1 MWDDAIKVRSALNAN
16 ESESQSMALITK
28 PPANA
33 DNIFEG
39 LTARGCVE
47 LRLFANSLKSGLRQK
62 TIPKKSWGGHPAVTE
77 SLVRGLRMDRIP
89 FSFNPMTI
97 DLESNKLLGILGGMS
112 TFSWALAQGVSA
124 GKFRLLVGP
133 NVFETPLDVG
143 RDCLNPAIVGL
154 VTPSNWVRD
163 FYASELPEFDRPI
176 HVWAA
181 GVDSDFWSPSKEDGS
196 PVAQTALL
204 YVKSK
209 NLDAVER
216 AKAACE
222 MAGFTVKMVT
232 YGRYSRN
239 QYRKALR
246 QASVMVVVGGA
257 ESQGL
262 ALFEAWSVG
271 VPTLVFRHD
280 GRIRLRN
287 HPERQIVIEDPANAA
302 PYLSPDTGLFWNSSA
317 ELLEILHAREW
328 EKCQPREWIVNNAT
342 LAISARKYADIFYAT
357 TRD

>member
-1 MWDDAIKVRSALNAN
+1 M
-16 ESESQSMALITK
+16 
-28 PPANA
+28 
-33 DNIFEG
+33 
-39 LTARGCVE
+39 
-47 LRLFANSLKSGLRQK
+47 
-62 TIPKKSWGGHPAVTE
+62 
-77 SLVRGLRMDRIP
+77 
-89 FSFNPMTI
+89 
-97 DLESNKLLGILGGMS
+97 
-112 TFSWALAQGVSA
+112 
-124 GKFRLLVGP
+124 
-133 NVFETPLDVG
+133 
-143 RDCLNPAIVGL
+143 
-154 VTPSNWVRD
+154 
-163 FYASELPEFDRPI
+163 
-176 HVWAA
+176 
-181 GVDSDFWSPSKEDGS
+181 
-196 PVAQTALL
+196 

-209 NLDAVER
+209 DLDAIER
-216 AKAACE
+216 AKAACV
-222 MAGFTVKMVT
+222 ATGFSVAAVT
-232 YGRYSRN
+232 YGKKSRN
-239 QYRKALR
+239 QYRRALR